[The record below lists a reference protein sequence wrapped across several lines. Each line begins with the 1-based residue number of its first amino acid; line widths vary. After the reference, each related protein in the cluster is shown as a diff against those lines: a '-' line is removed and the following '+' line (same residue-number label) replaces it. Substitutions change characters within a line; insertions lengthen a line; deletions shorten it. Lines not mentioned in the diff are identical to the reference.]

1 MYAGMTVL
9 VAFGLSGGGDGA
21 AVAGS
26 LTLDKATQQVP
37 EPGSILLLGAG
48 LGMVVRRTRS

>member
-48 LGMVVRRTRS
+48 LGMVVRRTRN